1 MQTLEFINIIKGLAD
16 ISLNKIG
23 VSGSIL
29 VGLSSRSSDI
39 DVIIYGSKNCR
50 KAHDVLSELLH
61 EGKVLKTFNQ
71 SVLAARHMERNKETW
86 TSFDDYVLHELRKSF
101 QGCFMEREFFVRY
114 VKDFDEIKEEYGDI
128 HYKKMGYAKIVGSVI
143 DDSEAIFTPCTYLLD
158 NVETINGKER
168 SPIEEIVSFRG
179 RFCEQA
185 KMGEKVTAQGK
196 IEQVEKKGRIHYRLL
211 LGNTPKDFMITN

>member
-1 MQTLEFINIIKGLAD
+1 
-16 ISLNKIG
+16 
-23 VSGSIL
+23 
-29 VGLSSRSSDI
+29 
-39 DVIIYGSKNCR
+39 
-50 KAHDVLSELLH
+50 
-61 EGKVLKTFNQ
+61 
-71 SVLAARHMERNKETW
+71 
-86 TSFDDYVLHELRKSF
+86 
-101 QGCFMEREFFVRY
+101 
-114 VKDFDEIKEEYGDI
+114 
-128 HYKKMGYAKIVGSVI
+128 MGYAKIVGSVI